1 MTEVVIRAI
10 TWGAGLWGL
19 ATVAYAFCWSV
30 GQKVDVLD
38 FDLEDWALCLLAG
51 ALGAGCAAWLFVL
64 YAAPVH

>member
-10 TWGAGLWGL
+10 TWGAALWGL
-19 ATVAYAFCWSV
+19 ATVACAFCWSV

>member
-1 MTEVVIRAI
+1 L
-10 TWGAGLWGL
+10 GLG
-19 ATVAYAFCWSV
+19 TVACAFCWSV

-51 ALGAGCAAWLFVL
+51 ALGAGCAVWLFVL